1 MVVCLIGEDDEIRAM
16 LDQPLVKSFVLQLTA
31 AGLRARA
38 YRHPMGDQWR
48 GIQDIDPRSLSRQTA
63 SLRCSRRSNPRP
75 ILASVP
81 HGTPAAG
88 GSRRSAA
95 LHEAGCRVASIL
107 DYSGMAGQAFAARSA
122 AKVRETEDEILR
134 LVGAPP

>member
-1 MVVCLIGEDDEIRAM
+1 MGER
-16 LDQPLVKSFVLQLTA
+16 
-31 AGLRARA
+31 
-38 YRHPMGDQWR
+38 WR
-48 GIQDIDPRSLSRQTA
+48 GIQDIDPHSLSRERLVA
-63 SLRCSRRSNPRP
+63 LFEEVEPEA

-81 HGTPAAG
+81 HGTPAEVA
-88 GSRRSAA
+88 REVAA

-134 LVGAPP
+134 LVGAPT